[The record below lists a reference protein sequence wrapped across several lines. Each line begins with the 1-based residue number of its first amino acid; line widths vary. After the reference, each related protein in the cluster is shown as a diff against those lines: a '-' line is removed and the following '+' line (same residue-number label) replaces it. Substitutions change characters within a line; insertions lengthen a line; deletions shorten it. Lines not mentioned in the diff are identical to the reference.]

1 MKINKYFWS
10 YNDKAIAETGRI
22 LKYPGNPLFAKRAF
36 AILSRTNDTKEVFS
50 IIDKDTFT
58 EKWPEIR
65 NYWIKTSEAPD
76 FRAWWETIYEKLVG
90 KSIPIKKETAIL
102 IFRKIGATIKQARV
116 EKGWTQIDL
125 AHKTGIIQSDIS
137 SIESGKKNI
146 TLGTLARIAKVL
158 NLTHI
163 EL

>member
-10 YNDKAIAETGRI
+10 YNDKAMAETGRI
-22 LKYPGNPLFAKRAF
+22 LKDPGNPLFVKRAF
-36 AILSRTNDTKEVFS
+36 AILSRNNDTKEIFS
-50 IIDKDTFT
+50 IIDRDTFM
-58 EKWPEIR
+58 EKWPQIR
-65 NYWIKTSEAPD
+65 NYWIKTSEATD
-76 FRAWWETIYEKLVG
+76 FRAWWETVYEKLVG
-90 KSIPIKKETAIL
+90 KSIPIKKDRDIS
-102 IFRKIGATIKQARV
+102 IFRKIGAIIKQARV
-116 EKGWTQIDL
+116 EKGWIQSDL
-125 AHKTGIIQSDIS
+125 ARKTGIIQSDIS